1 MNDFRHAIRFLL
13 KSPGFTAVAL
23 LTLAL
28 GIGANTAIFTL
39 VNAVILRGLPV
50 GHPSQLVLLTDPTAM
65 GMSYG
70 TSGGRR
76 GLLAFPE
83 YRRLRR
89 SDHAFTGLLAAAS
102 MSARDPVQWGSG
114 GAELVRAELVSANY
128 FSVLQVPA
136 YRGRTFNPS
145 APFVANGDPVAVM
158 SYDYWRRRFAANPA
172 VVGRTFTL
180 YGRSFTVIGVT
191 PPGFHGISVGDV
203 PDLYFPMSMAPAV
216 QPGPPL
222 LTNPPG
228 VSRVMWLQVMGRL
241 KPGFTRAQAQAATN
255 VIFRRTIRRQAAAAA
270 DPQSRHSILSQ
281 YLQLTP
287 GARGVSGLRGQFGDP
302 LWALF
307 ALVAMVLLLAIVN
320 LASLLLARAAAR
332 HKEIGVRLALGAG
345 PGRIVRQLLTESL
358 TLAIAGGVA
367 GALLAIWGARLL
379 VRMVSGAGMPIQLSL
394 TPDWRVWGFI
404 AFLCIASGVLFGLV
418 PALRLARLDV
428 NDALQSQGRGGSA
441 RSRHIL
447 SHWHIPGWPR
457 GGLPLGK
464 LLIIGQVALA
474 VVLLVGAGLFV
485 RSLRQL
491 TQVPLGFN
499 PHGLY
504 AFRLDTARAGYHG
517 AAAGEFMHQLRQRIA
532 ALPGVAALAIS
543 DNGLFDGS
551 ECGLP
556 VSALGYTAPN
566 GKPGFGVRCD
576 SVTAGYFRVTGIP
589 IILGRALGPQDESGA
604 KHIVINQTLAQRVF
618 AHRVSGTR
626 GQAAPGPASVS
637 SPIGQ
642 QLHDLYPDDHNAV
655 YTIVG
660 VAADAKHNSLSEK
673 PAPRIYL
680 PFYNGLPVAVG
691 QYSGGVYMIRAA
703 GGAEGLAAG
712 VHRVLHSLDPSL
724 PPPTLQPMAAL
735 VQQSLAPQAMLAELS
750 GFFAAV
756 ALLLAAIGLYGVT
769 AYGLAR
775 RVPEIGV
782 RMALGANR
790 RAVVAM
796 VLGETAVVV
805 ILGFLIG
812 LPASLA
818 GGKVLASQI
827 HLFGLRFYDP
837 VALAAAVL
845 ALAAAAFL
853 AAWLP
858 ALRAS
863 RVDPLTALRQE

>member
-1 MNDFRHAIRFLL
+1 MLNDFRHAIGFLL

-28 GIGANTAIFTL
+28 GIGANTALFTL
-39 VNAVILRGLPV
+39 VNAVMLRGLPV
-50 GHPSQLVLLTDPTAM
+50 GHPRQLVLLTDPTAM

-76 GLLAFPE
+76 GLLAYPE
-83 YRRLRR
+83 YRRLLD
-89 SDHAFTGLLAAAS
+89 SDRAFTGLLAAGS
-102 MSARDPVQWGSG
+102 MTARDPVQWGSG
-114 GAELVRAELVSANY
+114 GAELIRAKLVSANY

-145 APFVANGDPVAVM
+145 APFVIGGDPVAVM
-158 SYDYWRRRFAANPA
+158 SYRYWTRRFGRNPA
-172 VVGRTFTL
+172 VLGRALTL
-180 YGRSFTVIGVT
+180 FGRSFTVIGIT
-191 PPGFHGISVGDV
+191 PPGFRGENVGDV
-203 PDLYFPMSMAPAV
+203 PDLYFPMSMAPVV
-216 QPGPPL
+216 QPGPDL
-222 LTNPPG
+222 LHNPPG
-228 VSRVMWLQVMGRL
+228 VSRVMWLQAMGRL

-255 VIFRRTIRRQAAAAA
+255 VIFRRTVRRQAAAAA

-281 YLQLTP
+281 YLRLTP
-287 GARGVSGLRGQFGDP
+287 GARGVSLLRGQFGDP

-345 PGRIVRQLLTESL
+345 PGRIVRQLLAESL
-358 TLAIAGGVA
+358 TLAVAGGLA

-379 VRMVSGAGMPIQLSL
+379 VRMVSTVGMPIQLNL

-404 AFLCIASGVLFGLV
+404 ALLCLASGVLFGLL
-418 PALRLARLDV
+418 PALRLSRLDV
-428 NDALQSQGRGGSA
+428 NQALQSQGRGGSV

-447 SHWHIPGWPR
+447 SGRLFPGWPR

-464 LLIIGQVALA
+464 VLIIGQVALA

-491 TQVPLGFN
+491 TNVPLGFN

-504 AFRLDTARAGYHG
+504 LFRLDTARAGYRGPG
-517 AAAGEFMHQLRQRIA
+517 AAAFVRQVQQRLS
-532 ALPGVAALAIS
+532 ALPGVQSLAIS
-543 DNGLFDGS
+543 DNGLFDNS

-556 VSALGYTAPN
+556 VSALGYKAPN
-566 GKPGFGVRCD
+566 GQPGFGVRCD
-576 SVTAGYFRVTGIP
+576 SVTSNYFRVTGIP
-589 IILGRALGPQDESGA
+589 IFLGRALGPQDESGA
-604 KHIVINQTLAQRVF
+604 KHIVINQTLARRVF
-618 AHRVSGTR
+618 AHRN
-626 GQAAPGPASVS
+626 
-637 SPIGQ
+637 PIGQ
-642 QLHDLYPDDHNAV
+642 QLHDLYPDDHNAL

-660 VAADAKHNSLSEK
+660 VAADAKHNSLAEK
-673 PAPRIYL
+673 PNPRIYL
-680 PFYNGLPVAVG
+680 PFYNGLPVAENEI
-691 QYSGGVYMIRAA
+691 SGGVYMVRAQGGAA
-703 GGAEGLAAG
+703 GLAG
-712 VHRVLHSLDPSL
+712 GIRHILHAIDPSL
-724 PPPTLQPMAAL
+724 PPPTIQPMAAL
-735 VQQSLAPQAMLAELS
+735 IQQSLAPQAMLAELS

-769 AYGLAR
+769 AYGLER

-782 RMALGANR
+782 RMALGASR
-790 RAVVAM
+790 RAVIAM

-805 ILGFLIG
+805 VLGFAIG

-818 GGKVLASQI
+818 GAKVLASKIQ
-827 HLFGLRFYDP
+827 LYGLSFYDP
-837 VALAAAVL
+837 GVLASAVVALAAA
-845 ALAAAAFL
+845 ALL

-863 RVDPLTALRQE
+863 RVDPLEALRQE

>member
-39 VNAVILRGLPV
+39 VNAVMLRGLPV

-76 GLLAFPE
+76 GLLAYPE
-83 YRRLRR
+83 YHRLRQ

-102 MSARDPVQWGSG
+102 FSARDPVQWGSG
-114 GAELVRAELVSANY
+114 GAELIRAELVSANY

-145 APFVANGDPVAVM
+145 TPFVANGDPVAVM
-158 SYDYWRRRFAANPA
+158 SYGYWMRRFGASTA
-172 VVGRTFTL
+172 VLGRTFSL

-191 PPGFHGISVGDV
+191 PPGFRGISVGDV
-203 PDLYFPMSMAPAV
+203 PDLYFPISMAPAV

-241 KPGFTRAQAQAATN
+241 QPGFTRAQAQAATN
-255 VIFRRTIRRQAAAAA
+255 VVFRRTVRRQAAAAA
-270 DPQSRHSILSQ
+270 DPQSRRSILSQ

-287 GARGVSGLRGQFGDP
+287 GARGVSGLRSQFGDP

-345 PGRIVRQLLTESL
+345 PGRIIRQLLTESL

-379 VRMVSGAGMPIQLSL
+379 VRMVSGVGMPIQLNL

-404 AFLCIASGVLFGLV
+404 AFICIASGVLFGLV

-447 SHWHIPGWPR
+447 SGWHIPGWPR

-464 LLIIGQVALA
+464 LLIVGQIALA

-491 TQVPLGFN
+491 TNVALGFH

-504 AFRLDTARAGYHG
+504 AFRLDTARAGYQG
-517 AAAGEFMHQLRQRIA
+517 AAAGDFVRQVQRRIA
-532 ALPGVAALAIS
+532 ALPGVASLAIS
-543 DNGLFDGS
+543 DNGLFEHS

-556 VSALGYTAPN
+556 VSALGYKAPN

-576 SVTAGYFRVTGIP
+576 SITANYFRVTGIP
-589 IILGRALGPQDESGA
+589 IILGRALEHQDESGA

-618 AHRVSGTR
+618 AHR
-626 GQAAPGPASVS
+626 

-642 QLHDLYPDDHNAV
+642 QLHDLYPDDRGAV

-660 VAADAKHNSLSEK
+660 VAADSKHDSLSEK

-680 PFYNGLPVAVG
+680 PFYNGLPVEVS

-703 GGAEGLAAG
+703 GGAAGLAAG

-735 VQQSLAPQAMLAELS
+735 IQQSLAPQTMLAELS

-790 RAVVAM
+790 RAVIAM

-837 VALAAAVL
+837 VALAAAVA